1 MAMGVGLKRT
11 AKLWRENIAA
21 GFTNTCNVTA
31 TVGNK
36 QVLKWQ
42 GTPTRRDDVL
52 RLFPS
57 LIRDKL
63 LPGEEL
69 GNCADAIIANIADHG
84 METTDPGRNIQS
96 IAMLWRLFTTPVD
109 RSLPDF
115 TYGDLIPHTNMHV
128 AFEKH
133 EQPNDQFN
141 VTWNIS
147 TTPGRGKE
155 NRSISMAARLGNVLY
170 WASLLIAGAWLWF
183 AAEIGLL
190 KDPSGGKLFAFGAA
204 GVVVLI
210 GWALRYILRG

>member
-1 MAMGVGLKRT
+1 MSGLKRT

-36 QVLKWQ
+36 QVLKWA
-42 GTPTRRDDVL
+42 GTPTQRDDVV
-52 RLFPS
+52 RLFPT

-69 GNCADAIIANIADHG
+69 GNCADALIANIDDDG
-84 METTDPGRNIQS
+84 MATDKLGSNIQS
-96 IAMLWRLFTTPVD
+96 IAMLWRLFTTPLD
-109 RSLPDF
+109 RNDPGGL
-115 TYGDLIPHTNMHV
+115 TYGDVITFKNLHI

-133 EQPNDQFN
+133 ELPNDQFN
-141 VTWNIS
+141 VTWNI
-147 TTPGRGKE
+147 TMTQPRADAKE
-155 NRSISMAARLGNVLY
+155 KQSNTMAARLGNVLY
-170 WASLLIAGAWLWF
+170 WASLLVAGAWLWF

-190 KDPSGGKLFAFGAA
+190 KDPSGGQLFAYGAA